1 MADRHRDP
9 GLGQYLPPVVA
20 ARSVPGEPDDTGEV
34 VDLVP
39 ILQVGP
45 VCVLV
50 HTGPHRGAIVRFY
63 LQEVGKGL
71 VELDIKDRGFPGVEG
86 AGWQVGNS
94 LACLPRERREEVLVN
109 LQE

>member
-1 MADRHRDP
+1 MADWCRDP
-9 GLGQYLPPVVA
+9 GLGRYPPPVVA
-20 ARSVPGEPDDTGEV
+20 ARSVPGEPDDTWQV

-39 ILQVGP
+39 ILQVGH
-45 VCVLV
+45 VYVLV
-50 HTGPHRGAIVRFY
+50 HMGPERGAIVRLD

-71 VELDIKDRGFPGVEG
+71 VETDIKDRGFPGVEG